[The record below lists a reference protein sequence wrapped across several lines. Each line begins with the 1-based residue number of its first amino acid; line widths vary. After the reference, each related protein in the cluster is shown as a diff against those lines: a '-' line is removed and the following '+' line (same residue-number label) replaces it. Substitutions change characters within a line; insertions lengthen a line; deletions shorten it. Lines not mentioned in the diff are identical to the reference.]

1 MFFSAG
7 VRSLSGCFY
16 IFSSAESFSG
26 AKKRREILIEEIPTN
41 AETEYTFVER
51 IMGSKEVCF
60 VETSGVYMAVHGEK
74 ARVLKME
81 VGIYVDERIVSYFH
95 SAVGAVGCGIC
106 LYGVLPQCRTV
117 VGCIVL
123 GEVACIGSEIA
134 FQHARNLE
142 TQVEIGV
149 NVEVGYGQYVLI
161 GRFLIGNHV
170 FPIEWAEREVL

>member
-1 MFFSAG
+1 
-7 VRSLSGCFY
+7 
-16 IFSSAESFSG
+16 
-26 AKKRREILIEEIPTN
+26 
-41 AETEYTFVER
+41 
-51 IMGSKEVCF
+51 MGSKEVCF

-170 FPIEWAEREVL
+170 FPIEWAECEVLQQLRGEQRDRTACLAHAYGVVQSIIVVVDGVALL